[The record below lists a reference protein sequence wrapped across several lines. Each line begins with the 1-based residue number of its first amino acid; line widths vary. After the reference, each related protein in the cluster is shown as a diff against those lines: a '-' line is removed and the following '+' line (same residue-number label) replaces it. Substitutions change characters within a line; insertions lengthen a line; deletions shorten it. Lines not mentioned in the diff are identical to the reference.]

1 MIGFIGGGQIWRL
14 RWFSLSSSQGCGCN
28 RKNEELLEVATYLID
43 NGPVLKDGDSV
54 GEDVTTKAT
63 VRHQPSR
70 KSTRQTVYALHY
82 EHTGK
87 AKGFKGLF
95 RR

>member
-1 MIGFIGGGQIWRL
+1 M
-14 RWFSLSSSQGCGCN
+14 
-28 RKNEELLEVATYLID
+28 NEELLGVAAYLID

-54 GEDVTTKAT
+54 GEDVTGKAT

-70 KSTRQTVYALHY
+70 KSTRQTVHALHY
-82 EHTGK
+82 EQSTGK